1 MPIQFPVSH
10 DHRALEL
17 FSRNI
22 SADEPARMDTDII
35 MINMN
40 MANIQMNMGDFRGSE
55 YAADGFSYNNTM
67 QFLSGMSAADKD
79 QITELLAMTELQAG
93 FATLAQNLP
102 GFQSFVDSML
112 PATEAPATDTTT
124 TTEAAGM
131 VRHKVLLY
139 ESYNISHIF
148 HIWIRAYN
156 PLVGFYDGECFANL

>member
-1 MPIQFPVSH
+1 
-10 DHRALEL
+10 
-17 FSRNI
+17 
-22 SADEPARMDTDII
+22 MDTDII

-148 HIWIRAYN
+148 HI
-156 PLVGFYDGECFANL
+156 